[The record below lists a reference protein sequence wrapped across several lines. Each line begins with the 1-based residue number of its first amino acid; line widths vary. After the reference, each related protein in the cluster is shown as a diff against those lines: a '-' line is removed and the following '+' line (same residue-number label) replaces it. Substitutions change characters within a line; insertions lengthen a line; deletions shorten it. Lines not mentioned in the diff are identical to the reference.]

1 MDRKQAL
8 EILAKEFS
16 SSSIECDADEY
27 MMLTEAFDEY
37 GLEYEDDADDTIAD
51 FADSLRALAKSIRPS
66 LSEIAEAI
74 KVLSS

>member
-16 SSSIECDADEY
+16 SSSIECNADEH
-27 MMLTEAFDEY
+27 MTLAEKFDDY
-37 GLEYEDDADDTIAD
+37 GVQCDDSTIDD
-51 FADSLRALAKSIRPS
+51 FADSLLALAKSIRPS

>member
-8 EILAKEFS
+8 EILAKEFT
-16 SSSIECDADEY
+16 SSSIECNADEY
-27 MMLTEAFDEY
+27 MTLAEKFDDY
-37 GLEYEDDADDTIAD
+37 GVQCGDSTIDD
-51 FADSLRALAKSIRPS
+51 FADSLLALAKSIRPS